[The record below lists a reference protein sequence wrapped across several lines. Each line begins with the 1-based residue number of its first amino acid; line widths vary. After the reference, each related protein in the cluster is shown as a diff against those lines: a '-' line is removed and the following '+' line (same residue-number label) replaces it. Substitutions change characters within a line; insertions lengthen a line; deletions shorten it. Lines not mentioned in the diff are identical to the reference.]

1 MPTADCQGF
10 LTAKQSTFKRL
21 VYFSLKPELKIFHN
35 RIWANLP
42 DVSSHCALR
51 VLPMPFSGWLS
62 ATITSPGDRT
72 GSPAHGVQTATVEM
86 AQHMARVCVGMTDNI
101 LDRGKQRKPAC

>member
-1 MPTADCQGF
+1 MQIGF
-10 LTAKQSTFKRL
+10 L
-21 VYFSLKPELKIFHN
+21 H
-35 RIWANLP
+35 LP
-42 DVSSHCALR
+42 VHPCCALR

-86 AQHMARVCVGMTDNI
+86 AQHMARVCVEMTDNI